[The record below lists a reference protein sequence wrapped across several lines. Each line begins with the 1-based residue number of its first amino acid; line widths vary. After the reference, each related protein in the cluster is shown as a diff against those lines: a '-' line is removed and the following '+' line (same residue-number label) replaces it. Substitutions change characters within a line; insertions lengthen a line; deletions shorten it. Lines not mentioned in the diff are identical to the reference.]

1 MVVYLTGRNLQDI
14 FLRMIQG
21 RGRQPPSVHRMKSSN
36 AASEHNMK
44 AHWIASTRY
53 VRLGIRTIEEKLRSA
68 SGGNRRLEPR
78 VVIQQMIGRV
88 SGWL

>member
-1 MVVYLTGRNLQDI
+1 
-14 FLRMIQG
+14 
-21 RGRQPPSVHRMKSSN
+21 
-36 AASEHNMK
+36 MK